1 MTGHRPPHLDDR
13 PVTTSRK
20 GFFFLPGDIVQTPTG
35 TVQKGSAYVE
45 WEAREQLAH
54 PLPIVFVHGGGG
66 QGTDFKGTPD
76 GRPGW
81 FDHVVE
87 AGYAAYNLDRP
98 GHGRSPHHPDVLG
111 SMGPQFSYE
120 FAQRLFARGEDSQTQ
135 WVGEPVVGDPVFD
148 QYMAS
153 SGALAADLAAS
164 QVRDGDRVAQLLDV
178 IGPAVLVT
186 HSAGAP
192 AGWFA
197 AARRPG
203 LVRAIVAIEPFG
215 PPFADVGR
223 LGELTWGL
231 TYEPLDPATATATTN
246 EGFREAV
253 PTLPAFE
260 GLPIAV
266 VVGSA
271 SQFLEWAPATAEF
284 LTALGADAEVVDLG
298 VHGVRGNGHGLIF
311 EANSAE
317 ALVPVLAWVDQALAH
332 DTDRRAS

>member
-1 MTGHRPPHLDDR
+1 MTGHRPPHLEDR
-13 PVTTSRK
+13 PTTTSRK
-20 GFFFLPGDIVQTPTG
+20 GFFFVPGDIVQTPAG

-45 WEAREQLAH
+45 WEAHEHPAH
-54 PLPIVFVHGGGG
+54 SLPIVFVHGGGG

-81 FDHVVE
+81 FDHVVD

-98 GHGRSPHHPDVLG
+98 GHGRSPRHPDVLG
-111 SMGPQFSYE
+111 STRPPFSYE
-120 FAQRLFARGEDSQTQ
+120 FAQRLFARGEASQTQ

-153 SGALAADLAAS
+153 SGALASDLAAS
-164 QVRDGDRVAQLLDV
+164 QALDGDRVARLLDV

-215 PPFADVGR
+215 PPFADVGG

-231 TYEPLDPATATATTN
+231 TYEPLDAEASITSAR
-246 EGFREAV
+246 FREAV
-253 PTLPAFE
+253 PRLRAFE

-271 SQFLEWAPATAEF
+271 SQFVEWAPATAEF
-284 LTALGADAEVVDLG
+284 LRELGAAAEVVDLG
-298 VHGVRGNGHGLIF
+298 DHGVRGNGHGLIF

-317 ALVPVLAWVDQALAH
+317 ALVPVLDWIVRAVAR
-332 DTDRRAS
+332 DTQWSAS